1 MNKSEITTDPVIEL
15 AKKRAIAKS
24 INIWKNSPFGFLI
37 PLTSDERGHWG
48 EDYFQELSKTH
59 TEFDV
64 RWDGDFNTTPEDG
77 TYDMKVN
84 LYRTELKTAMKGTKS
99 STWQHDVIKEA
110 EEFDKLVFVDLV
122 VSGIY
127 ITVINNTDMV
137 YGDKRHLIF
146 KKKSTPCKGGYKFDM
161 SNATL
166 RRGIAAGLTYYHDL
180 ENINDVTLSTF
191 LNKHFS

>member
-1 MNKSEITTDPVIEL
+1 MNKGETTTDSIIEL
-15 AKKRAIAKS
+15 TSQRSIAKS
-24 INIWKNSPFGFLI
+24 ENIWKNSPFGFLV

-48 EDYFQELSKTH
+48 EDYFQELLKKH
-59 TEFDV
+59 TKFVVE
-64 RWDGDFNTTPEDG
+64 WNGDKNIKPLDG
-77 TYDMKVN
+77 TYDMKSN
-84 LYRTELKTAMKGTKS
+84 SLRTELKTAMKGTKIN
-99 STWQHDVIKEA
+99 TWQHDVIKEA
-110 EEFDKLVFVDLV
+110 EKWDRLVFVDLV